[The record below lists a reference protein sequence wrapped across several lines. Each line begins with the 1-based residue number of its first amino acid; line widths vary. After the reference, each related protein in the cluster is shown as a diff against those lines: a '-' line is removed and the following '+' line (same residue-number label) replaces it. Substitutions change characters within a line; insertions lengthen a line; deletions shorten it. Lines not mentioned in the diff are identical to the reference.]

1 MTAAAS
7 ARAFPAFAPRRA
19 QGLAGRTWWGRAW
32 TEALEHAALDGRP
45 LRDGRAYAASGRV
58 GPITIAPGRITARVS
73 DADGTSYRTEVRIE
87 PLDDARWERLLDQV
101 AAEAGHL
108 AALLER
114 ELSRE
119 LVAAAADADVSLLP
133 GMDELDYECDCPD
146 WELPCRHGAALGYQT
161 AWLLDADP
169 FVLLLL
175 RGRDEPAV
183 LERLRA
189 RQPRPTTKT
198 DDAAGIDARA
208 AYRAVDALPAD
219 PPPVREPAAPL
230 RVAPAPGIPAGEL
243 ERLAAAAARRAREL
257 LAERDEATVRNP
269 PAEEITR

>member
-7 ARAFPAFAPRRA
+7 ARAFPAFAPRA
-19 QGLAGRTWWGRAW
+19 AHGVAGRTWWGRAW
-32 TEALEHAALDGRP
+32 TEALEHAALDGRL
-45 LRDGRAYAASGRV
+45 LRKGRACAVSGRV
-58 GPITIAPGRITARVS
+58 GPITIAPGRITARVC
-73 DADGTSYRTEVRIE
+73 DADGTSYRTDVRIE

-133 GMDELDYECDCPD
+133 GMDELDHECDCPD
-146 WELPCRHGAALGYQT
+146 WELPCLHGAALGYQT

-169 FVLLLL
+169 FVLLLM

-189 RQPRPTTKT
+189 RRPRPAAKPG
-198 DDAAGIDARA
+198 DAAGIEARA
-208 AYRAVDALPAD
+208 AYRALVALPAD

-243 ERLAAAAARRAREL
+243 ERLAAAAAQRAREL
-257 LAERDEATVRNP
+257 LAEPNESTVRNP